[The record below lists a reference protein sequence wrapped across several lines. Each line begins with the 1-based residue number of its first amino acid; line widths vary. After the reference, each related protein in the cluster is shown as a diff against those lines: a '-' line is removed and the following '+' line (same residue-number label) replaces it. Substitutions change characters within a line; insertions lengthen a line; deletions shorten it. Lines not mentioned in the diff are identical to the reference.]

1 MIEIE
6 LYESGGALHA
16 LTVDEFG
23 NASEACILPPDGHAD
38 HADDLPEED

>member
-6 LYESGGALHA
+6 LFECDGALHA

-23 NASEACILPPDGHAD
+23 NANEACILPPDGFAD
-38 HADDLPEED
+38 HDDDLPEED